1 MGKGDIS
8 KEVVEH
14 TAEGAPSKPPTEA
27 LLETL
32 SSTTIR
38 VSLSGMDIKN
48 NKILSDGCIREKIN
62 LNEY

>member
-38 VSLSGMDIKN
+38 VSGSGVDIN
-48 NKILSDGCIREKIN
+48 NKKILSHE
-62 LNEY
+62 

>member
-1 MGKGDIS
+1 MGKGNIS

-27 LLETL
+27 VLETL

-38 VSLSGMDIKN
+38 VSGSGVDIN
-48 NKILSDGCIREKIN
+48 NKKTLSDG
-62 LNEY
+62 